1 MNFDFNFVVKKWIN
15 VLGTHNLVKACKN
28 SIGICLIGGQ
38 SIDGTPDCN
47 FTFKQYGAL
56 IELIRDL
63 KKDYK
68 EVTIVGHR
76 DMADSLSPHFNVSE
90 LLR

>member
-1 MNFDFNFVVKKWIN
+1 MLIKTILFKNNLIKKI
-15 VLGTHNLVKACKN
+15 KSKN
-28 SIGICLIGGQ
+28 ILK
-38 SIDGTPDCN
+38 TKKK
-47 FTFKQYGAL
+47 FW
-56 IELIRDL
+56 EL

-68 EVTIVGHR
+68 EVQIVGHR